1 MNIFKGKNI
10 FIGDNRMGKLK
21 LKEKGKIFLLFKKV
35 SFVFIILMIIFIN
48 LTMLEKIINNFREE
62 KLLKEES
69 FSEGFDSELEYNEKR
84 KFLNNKEEKLKDKNF
99 IKENSILIIEES
111 KNRRVKREFTHKSFS
126 KLNWISL
133 DGKELI
139 NVEIDRYN
147 RLERVYLH
155 NNLLTSLN
163 IKNLNPL
170 ILTEL
175 NISKNYDLK
184 INIEVFEKFIN
195 LKKLY
200 INDTK
205 LFGSLKY
212 LNNLLKLKWL
222 KVHNT
227 NIDPYFEFLPDD
239 LNIFVDVSFSRDNLE
254 SFFISSV
261 IEKIKFNISLIQYS
275 SSSLLSEKDLYNKK
289 LFSNHIKVSKWKIN
303 NNKLVNNSKYLI
315 KNEKNISNI
324 KSKVDFLEDYQKL
337 YYQALSSMKKKII
350 LFENYSDLIKF
361 SNVKNEEFYKENLLG
376 LVDKDGIVSI
386 YNKREGV
393 FEEFNVMVINEFD
406 N

>member
-1 MNIFKGKNI
+1 MK
-10 FIGDNRMGKLK
+10 KLT
-21 LKEKGKIFLLFKKV
+21 LKEKNKIFLLFKKV
-35 SFVFIILMIIFIN
+35 SFAFIILMIIFIN
-48 LTMLEKIINNFREE
+48 LTRLEKIINTFREK
-62 KLLKEES
+62 KLLKEED
-69 FSEGFDSELEYNEKR
+69 FSEGFDLELEYNEKR
-84 KFLNNKEEKLKDKNF
+84 KFLNNKEEKLKDKSF

-111 KNRRVKREFTHKSFS
+111 KNRRVKREFTHRSFS

-139 NVEIDRYN
+139 NVEIDKYN

-227 NIDPYFEFLPDD
+227 NIDPYFELLPDD

-261 IEKIKFNISLIQYS
+261 IEKIKFNISLVQYS
-275 SSSLLSEKDLYNKK
+275 SSSLLSEKDLYNRKF
-289 LFSNHIKVSKWKIN
+289 FSNHIKVSKWKIN

-337 YYQALSSMKKKII
+337 YYQSLISMKKKII
-350 LFENYSDLIKF
+350 LFENYSYLIKF
-361 SNVKNEEFYKENLLG
+361 SSLKNEEFYKENLLG
-376 LVDKDGIVSI
+376 LVDKDDIISI